1 MCYISHS
8 PLTFKA
14 DLGFLVLIYNFICS
28 GVLSALHFNLVFVMF
43 IEDHLLISY
52 QHMIKQVDFFDF
64 TSTLIPIMAGFP
76 SFIPTPVI
84 PWKGFGAN
92 QSQFAIQ
99 GITS

>member
-1 MCYISHS
+1 
-8 PLTFKA
+8 
-14 DLGFLVLIYNFICS
+14 
-28 GVLSALHFNLVFVMF
+28 MF

-99 GITS
+99 GITSWKLWVGFLEETGASYMCQL